1 MQLSITRSQ
10 AIIIKNSLNMM
21 QKYIKQL
28 YLYNTQLLSSS
39 KELKEI
45 DNLYDKLSVLS
56 DTSRADDF
64 YKQPNQSS
72 SYSYN
77 LDKRIYNAGDIKPKR
92 IKHGKDLDC
101 L

>member
-1 MQLSITRSQ
+1 MQLSLTQFQ
-10 AIIIKNSLNMM
+10 ADLIRNSL
-21 QKYIKQL
+21 KL
-28 YLYNTQLLSSS
+28 YDIEMLSSS
-39 KELKEI
+39 QEWREY
-45 DNLYDKLSVLS
+45 DNLFDKLSVLS

-77 LDKRIYNAGDIKPKR
+77 LDKRIYNAGDIKTKK
-92 IKHGKDLDC
+92 IKHGRDLDS

>member
-1 MQLSITRSQ
+1 MQLSITQSQ

-21 QKYIKQL
+21 QKYIKE
-28 YLYNTQLLSSS
+28 LYNTELLSSS

-45 DNLYDKLSVLS
+45 DNIFDKLSVLS

-64 YKQPNQSS
+64 CKQSS
-72 SYSYN
+72 LN
-77 LDKRIYNAGDIKPKR
+77 RN
-92 IKHGKDLDC
+92 GKDLDS

>member
-56 DTSRADDF
+56 DTSRDEDF
-64 YKQPNQSS
+64 YKQS
-72 SYSYN
+72 
-77 LDKRIYNAGDIKPKR
+77 KR
-92 IKHGKDLDC
+92 IKHGKDLDS

>member
-1 MQLSITRSQ
+1 MQLSITQFQ
-10 AIIIKNSLNMM
+10 ADL
-21 QKYIKQL
+21 IKQSL
-28 YLYNTQLLSSS
+28 KLYNIEMLSSS
-39 KELKEI
+39 KEWKEY
-45 DNLYDKLSVLS
+45 DNLFDKLADLS

-77 LDKRIYNAGDIKPKR
+77 LDKRIYNAGDIKTKR
-92 IKHGKDLDC
+92 IKHGKDLDS

>member
-56 DTSRADDF
+56 DTSRDEDF
-64 YKQPNQSS
+64 YKQSHLNR
-72 SYSYN
+72 N
-77 LDKRIYNAGDIKPKR
+77 
-92 IKHGKDLDC
+92 GKDLDS